1 MNLFKAFRV
10 RSGNTRQS
18 IPLDALERFAPAD
31 AGFKGE
37 LTLQE
42 ILSDPVTRSMMAR
55 DQVSPADIERMF
67 RAHDRAAA

>member
-10 RSGNTRQS
+10 RSGKTRQT
-18 IPLDALERFAPAD
+18 IPLDALDQFASED
-31 AGFKGE
+31 IGFTGE